1 MTRPTRARIGKT
13 VLWWAWMPVS
23 AWLVWAVLHH
33 LFGGVGVW
41 EQWWRLTMV
50 QSWWLPGGGLAHPTP
65 LFWLWVAIGLAG
77 TAFIMGGGL
86 DDTYADRVPPADG
99 AMVAAGVGA
108 VVVLAVPTFIAVWD
122 NDKDAGRHYSA
133 ATVFH
138 TTKGA
143 PPPSSLGY
151 LLDGARPAG
160 DGCDVRGRHDVPSCV
175 KYDRLEGIRSF
186 EGRTSSF
193 ASARAM
199 MQHAAS
205 PAPKVD
211 AWEPSITYF
220 YGSAPGRSGVWTAI
234 LDGSGKATPTYGI
247 ATWDGKTNN
256 VQVGCRFNV
265 GPNNRFDRAFGGERG
280 NNLRNLLAE
289 KYPDYRYD
297 DDDIWGYCKGDR
309 PVIVVAV
316 SKLKAI
322 GNRTVD
328 VPAGVLLLEGGRRG
342 VAHRHLAD
350 VRPGQLPGPVYPDSL
365 VERQTEATAW
375 AAGRKWKQRASFGFK
390 PTTDDVQAG
399 NTSEYLLRGP
409 DRRLYYVTPLS
420 PNASRSQAFIAYAV
434 TPADTVAS
442 GRLNRMDVYVLPD
455 GDRRVANLNTLVA
468 QATDAVRT
476 TDPTFLNTRGEL
488 EEFTPLG
495 GDMWRVFGVRRG
507 ITEFYV
513 DLSATG
519 RTAPRTVAVAGSRP
533 DGDTSGGNTP
543 AGDAPGGAPSPSP
556 SSSPGAGACGKPP
569 ERMSEREIADCMTAL
584 GEELRKRGPGR

>member
-1 MTRPTRARIGKT
+1 MAQMRARIVKT
-13 VLWWAWMPVS
+13 LAWWAWMPAA
-23 AWLVWAVLHH
+23 AWLFWAVLHF
-33 LFGGVGVW
+33 LFGGIGVW
-41 EQWWRLTMV
+41 EQWWRLTV
-50 QSWWLPGGGLAHPTP
+50 VRSWWLPGGGLGHPTF

-86 DDTYADRVPPADG
+86 DDRYVDTAPGGTPVA
-99 AMVAAGVGA
+99 VAAGIGAA
-108 VVVLAVPTFIAVWD
+108 VVVAYPMPVALWD
-122 NDKDAGRHYSA
+122 NDKDAGRHYNA

-138 TTKGA
+138 DTKGA
-143 PPPSSLGY
+143 APPSSLGY
-151 LLDGARPAG
+151 LLEGSRPGGA
-160 DGCDVRGRHDVPSCV
+160 GCDARGRHDVASCIRH
-175 KYDRLEGIRSF
+175 DRLEGIRSF

-193 ASARAM
+193 ASAHAM
-199 MQHAAS
+199 MEHAAS

-220 YGSAPGRSGVWTAI
+220 YNSVPGQVGVWSAI

-265 GPNNRFDRAFGGERG
+265 GANNRFDRAFAGQRG
-280 NNLRNLLAE
+280 NSLRNLLAE

-297 DDDIWGYCKGDR
+297 DSDVWGYCKGDR

-316 SKLKAI
+316 SRQEAV
-322 GNRTVD
+322 GHRTVD
-328 VPAGVLLLEGGRRG
+328 TAAGVLILEGGRDG
-342 VAHRHLAD
+342 VAHRHQAN
-350 VRPGQLPGPVYPDSL
+350 VKAGELPGPVYPDSL
-365 VERQTEATAW
+365 VERQTDATAW
-375 AAGRKWKQRASFGFK
+375 AAGRKWRQRASFGFK

-409 DRRLYYVTPLS
+409 DRRLYFVTPLS
-420 PNASRSQAFIAYAV
+420 PNASKSQAFIAYAV
-434 TPADTVAS
+434 TAADAVTS

-455 GDRRVANLNTLVA
+455 GDRRVANLNTLVG
-468 QATDAVRT
+468 QATNAVRSA
-476 TDPTFLNTRGEL
+476 DPTFLNTKGEL

-519 RTAPRTVAVAGSRP
+519 RTAPRTVAVAGAP
-533 DGDTSGGNTP
+533 PAGQTPPAGQAPQPGQTP
-543 AGDAPGGAPSPSP
+543 APSASP
-556 SSSPGAGACGKPP
+556 CAKPP
-569 ERMSEREIADCMTAL
+569 RQMDQREIADCMKAL
-584 GEELRKRGPGR
+584 SDELRTRQPGR